1 MAITFKPLRHKKEIW
16 NEADLKIKLD
26 TLVKQINGHR
36 ICVKRNLTLKKANI
50 LQRMIWP
57 IAQHSQKCRKWF
69 LGIDTRSNQRLFERI
84 GYLIST
90 KTALQNDTSL
100 IQSYNKALSLY
111 TSYLSKIDK
120 KTAVK
125 YAVETF
131 ALKTS
136 GHIPASEDFKNKL
149 LTYLYAK
156 KGSSFSDWHFKKVA
170 ADFTAAENLD
180 DFCLRLAEGEY
191 ALLPHS
197 IKFIRQFINENAVGA
212 VFQSQTP
219 PPPTQK
225 KPLSFKQVQEPLFEY
240 LDENKRKFGKDR
252 KERNTCI
259 FKIKNAFIAAQHESE
274 FFSYLS
280 LPPHALDQNQIK
292 KIKGL
297 IATLLSAPPPKNP
310 IEYTSVADR
319 LFPSIQQRCLSKDP
333 DLYPTQLI
341 TKPSAQAMKS
351 SLLVDSGSIFK
362 KSYNKIAIS
371 DLEQYVSAFKSQFT
385 KPIPLKATAYAFDIH
400 DRQFQN
406 FALYFLKGK
415 TNEEIL
421 DRQHPNYYIFH
432 SENAACL
439 QLIRARNFAIASRED
454 VDWKGNFISKEKN
467 KDKLAQMQANWKS
480 LTLYDWAGLPDEGFD
495 KKTGNKKTQISITE
509 EDTFSAIKRMAK
521 TYDPAELAW
530 VNMASAHRPGG
541 DYQNGGRGQEEMTVT
556 NSDAIVVLSKAA
568 TICTTTGQALYQ
580 KNLHIPPGGNYFHQ
594 TTIFTISAHPI
605 TCNSIVQPFAD
616 FSRGTD
622 PETEFID
629 YGEENKLKVTSR
641 RYIERIKLDMK
652 GVLRTAKKQGQEV
665 LILGA
670 TGCGKLQHN
679 AMIEAKAWSAVL
691 NDPEF
696 AGHFKEVIF
705 TIPKDNNPDDY
716 DSFAKVFSH

>member
-1 MAITFKPLRHKKEIW
+1 MAITFKPLRHKNEIW

-26 TLVKQINGHR
+26 TLVKQINGRR

-57 IAQHSQKCRKWF
+57 IAQNSQKCRKWF
-69 LGIDTRSNQRLFERI
+69 LGIDTRSNQLLFKRI

-90 KTALQNDTSL
+90 KITLQNDTSL
-100 IQSYNKALSLY
+100 IQSYNQALSLY
-111 TSYLSKIDK
+111 TTYLTKIGK
-120 KTAVK
+120 KTAKK
-125 YAVETF
+125 YAVDTF
-131 ALKTS
+131 ALKIS
-136 GHIPASEDFKNKL
+136 GHTPASEDFKNKL
-149 LTYLYAK
+149 LTHLYLK
-156 KGSSFSDWHFKKVA
+156 KRSSFSDWHFKKIAV
-170 ADFTAAENLD
+170 DFTAAENLD

-191 ALLPHS
+191 ALMPPS
-197 IKFIRQFINENAVGA
+197 IKFIRQFINENADGA

-219 PPPTQK
+219 PPPFQK
-225 KPLSFKQVQEPLFEY
+225 APLCFKQVQEPLFAY
-240 LDENKRKFGKDR
+240 LDENKRKFGKDS

-259 FKIKNAFIAAQHESE
+259 VKIKNAFIAAQHESE
-274 FFSYLS
+274 FFSYLL
-280 LPPHALDQNQIK
+280 LPPHALDKNQIK
-292 KIKGL
+292 KIKDL
-297 IATLLSAPPPKNP
+297 IATLLNVPSPKNP
-310 IEYTSVADR
+310 IEYTPVADR

-341 TKPSAQAMKS
+341 TKPFTQAIKS
-351 SLLVDSGSIFK
+351 SFLVDSGSTFK
-362 KSYNKIAIS
+362 KNYNQIAIS
-371 DLEQYVSAFKSQFT
+371 NLEQYVSAFKSQFT
-385 KPIPLKATAYAFDIH
+385 KPVPLKATGCPFDIH

-406 FALYFLKGK
+406 FALFLLEGK
-415 TNEEIL
+415 TNEEIQ
-421 DRQHPNYYIFH
+421 DRQHPNYYT
-432 SENAACL
+432 SPAQNAACL

-480 LTLYDWAGLPDEGFD
+480 LTLYDWAGLPDENFA

-521 TYDPAELAW
+521 TCDPAKLAW
-530 VNMASAHRPGG
+530 VNMASAHHPGG
-541 DYQNGGRGQEEMTVT
+541 SYQNGGRGQEETTVT
-556 NSDAIVVLSKAA
+556 NSDAIVVLSQAA
-568 TICTTTGQALYQ
+568 KICTNTGQAIYQ

-594 TTIFTISAHPI
+594 TTIFTISKKPI

-616 FSRGTD
+616 FRMSTD

-629 YGEENKLKVTSR
+629 YQSENKLNVVSR

-670 TGCGKLQHN
+670 TGCGKLQHHTM
-679 AMIEAKAWSAVL
+679 AEAKAWSAVL

-705 TIPKDNNPDDY
+705 TMPKDHNPDDY
-716 DSFAKVFSH
+716 DSFTKIFSH